1 MRSILISII
10 SWSLNVTLDWLM
22 SYANNWQRKKCW
34 CPAILPVCPYS
45 RTFWMEMSLTQRRAG
60 HRLALDADIQKSW
73 QEIPHQMSLWKRLKK
88 KRECLENTPNS
99 VACQHLQVLKRN
111 SAFKIK
117 VYGVY
122 MVEYINATPYWKF
135 LEWINYWRHE
145 VLSRLIFPRYDLGK
159 TLCVWNINCFFL
171 WHIESLH
178 CDAGPKYYA
187 EDTKERPRPNHM
199 LTLNQA
205 VLFTYLPML
214 SDLRNLKK
222 YNIYNSLVYDLT
234 LGLVPSLSCCGW
246 LSYHYASVVDLS
258 IWTPIQSWQFVV
270 LKRWMRSM
278 GFVLYFLFSSDFQFM
293 VSHILIVLGSRRQY
307 TPVAL
312 QVSKL
317 CL

>member
-1 MRSILISII
+1 MQTIGSERSADVPLSCRFALIPVHSGWKCPWHKDEQAIA
-10 SWSLNVTLDWLM
+10 SHWMQTS
-22 SYANNWQRKKCW
+22 RK
-34 CPAILPVCPYS
+34 
-45 RTFWMEMSLTQRRAG
+45 
-60 HRLALDADIQKSW
+60 AD
-73 QEIPHQMSLWKRLKK
+73 KRFLIRCHCESTLKK

-122 MVEYINATPYWKF
+122 MVEYINSTPYWKF
-135 LEWINYWRHE
+135 LEWINCWRHE
-145 VLSRLIFPRYDLGK
+145 VLSRLIFPRYDRGK

-222 YNIYNSLVYDLT
+222 YNIYNSLVYNLA

-258 IWTPIQSWQFVV
+258 IWTPIHSWQFVV
-270 LKRWMRSM
+270 LNRWMRSM

-293 VSHILIVLGSRRQY
+293 VSHILIALGSRRQY